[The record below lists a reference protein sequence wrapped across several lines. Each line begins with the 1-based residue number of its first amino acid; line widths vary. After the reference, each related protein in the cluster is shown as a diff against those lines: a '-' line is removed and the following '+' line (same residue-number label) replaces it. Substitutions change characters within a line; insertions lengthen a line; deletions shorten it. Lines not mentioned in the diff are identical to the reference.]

1 MLGGVLGI
9 AAAIGL
15 VVLLLEAIRY
25 RRWGSVRRW
34 QPAVGLGLVALV
46 ALGCWL
52 GQLPD
57 PIPLALLLGGLV
69 GVGLLGLSGCGRAG
83 QGLVVLLLSLAAW
96 QSLAVVSPG
105 RINVAEPQGMLFLWG
120 CGLGMGLVGIPL
132 LGVLA
137 VRGSGT
143 ESFSRQRCGATT
155 EALSLL
161 MALGQGWSGIA
172 ALTWGS
178 RLLALAGQ
186 SPLEVGSQPDLPWQV
201 VLPVGLA
208 ALSLVAGTVPL
219 LTASEDSPRFLSAV
233 GHGVGW
239 LVALA
244 LALALTRNSLYQD
257 PFWALLYGVGVLLS
271 WALLALENQTGQGI
285 PAPAEEPARVSGAE
299 QQGRLLWR
307 ACVGLTLVGGGALLA
322 LRLGGSYGAALLGL
336 GCLAFPS
343 RWGAMAALFLSARPL
358 LQNLL
363 HQFNL
368 QVAGID
374 LTQPYVSAALYLGMA
389 AMALAALIHWL
400 YGPDK
405 PLQTGIAL
413 TLASLALPVGVGY
426 FIHAQPQAA
435 FLLGALMTALILAA
449 LQPNVLR
456 TADGNALP
464 QEGRR
469 VESPGIHSRY
479 SDGVLGLGLAV
490 LAILGS
496 NLSRDWTVT
505 GFHATRLERA
515 LVLAGVVGIL
525 ALALL
530 LWQGWSLW
538 QSGRMHAPTRYSR

>member
-1 MLGGVLGI
+1 MLGGVLAI

-25 RRWGSVRRW
+25 RCWGSVRRW
-34 QPAVGLGLVALV
+34 QPAVGLGLVALA

-57 PIPLALLLGGLV
+57 LIPLALLLGGLV

-96 QSLAVVSPG
+96 QSLAIGSPS
-105 RINVAEPQGMLFLWG
+105 RIGIAEQHGMLFLWG

-137 VRGSGT
+137 
-143 ESFSRQRCGATT
+143 AA

-172 ALTWGS
+172 AITWGS
-178 RLLALAGQ
+178 RLL
-186 SPLEVGSQPDLPWQV
+186 EMGSQPDLPWQV
-201 VLPVGLA
+201 LLPVGLA

-219 LTASEDSPRFLSAV
+219 LTAAEDSPGLLSAV

-257 PFWALLYGVGVLLS
+257 PFWALLYGAGVLLS
-271 WALLALENQTGQGI
+271 WALLALENQTGRGI
-285 PAPAEEPARVSGAE
+285 PAPGEPAHVSGPEALAGRVSVAE

-449 LQPNVLR
+449 LQPIL
-456 TADGNALP
+456 LQ
-464 QEGRR
+464 QEGRGA
-469 VESPGIHSRY
+469 ESPGIHSRQR
-479 SDGVLGLGLAV
+479 DGVLGLALAT

-525 ALALL
+525 ALILL

-538 QSGRMHAPTRYSR
+538 QSRRMRAPARCSR